1 MKKNKKIHAI
11 IQAREG
17 SIRLPNKV
25 LRKLGNNSVVELIN
39 KRLKKSKYLDEI
51 IFAIPKEGNAQ
62 KLKKH
67 LVSIK
72 ALIYEGSEYDVIDRY
87 YKCAKSY
94 SSDIV
99 VRITADCPFVDYKLV
114 DSFINKFLK
123 KRCDYLSNTLVPTFP
138 DGMDIEIFSKQSLKK
153 AWDYSRKHEGYREHV
168 TTYIKENK
176 INFNIINVESKK
188 NYSFLRLTLDEENDY
203 KLLKKVQILF
213 KSNIYFTYEDIIKL
227 YMKNKKVFKLN
238 SHIKRDEGSIINN
251 NQKFWKRA
259 KNSIPEGNMLLSK
272 RPNFYLTNKWPIY
285 FNKAKGC
292 KIWDIDN
299 KSYLDFSLMGV
310 GTNILG
316 YANNTIDKQ
325 IKKVIEDGN
334 ICTLNN
340 KEDVYLAE
348 KLIDLHPWS
357 EACKFAR
364 TGGEANSIAIRLARA
379 STGKDKIL
387 ACGYHGWHDWYLA
400 ANLSN
405 KNNLNNHLS
414 KNLKVSGVPKKLK
427 DSILTF
433 EFNDLKKFKNL
444 VNKNN
449 GIAAV
454 IMEVKRDIDP
464 NINFLK
470 EIRKITKRKGI
481 VLIFDECTSGFREN
495 FGGLHLKYNI
505 NPDMAMFG
513 KALGNGYPITAI
525 LGKKDVM
532 NSIGKTFISSTYWTD
547 RIGPTAGIA
556 TLNEMER
563 LESWKLITNK
573 GNYLRSNLSKI
584 TKMNGFSIKFSGLK
598 SILKF
603 NFDKNTD
610 KDFINYISNLFLKRG
625 ILSKN
630 SIYVSTSHTKKIIDR
645 YLDNFN
651 QILIGLNK

>member
-17 SIRLPNKV
+17 SLRLPNKV
-25 LRKLGNNSVVELIN
+25 LRKLGKNSVVELIN
-39 KRLKKSKYLDEI
+39 KRLKKSKYLEKI
-51 IFAIPKEGNAQ
+51 IFAIPKGNKSKQ
-62 KLKKH
+62 LKTHLKL
-67 LVSIK
+67 IK
-72 ALIYEGSEYDVIDRY
+72 ANFYEGSEYDVIDRY
-87 YKCAKSY
+87 YKCAKNF
-94 SSDIV
+94 SSDVV
-99 VRITADCPFVDYKLV
+99 VRITADCPFVDYKLL
-114 DSFINKFLK
+114 DLLINKFLK
-123 KRCDYLSNTLVPTFP
+123 KNCDYLSNTLTPTFP
-138 DGMDIEIFSKQSLKK
+138 DGMDIEIFSIQSLKK
-153 AWDYSRKHEGYREHV
+153 SWSYSRKHKGYREHV

-176 INFNIINVESKK
+176 ENFNVINSKSNK
-188 NYSFLRLTLDEENDY
+188 NYSFLRLTLDEEEDY
-203 KLLKKVQILF
+203 KLLKKIQNFF
-213 KSNIYFTYEDIIKL
+213 KSNIYFTYEDIIKF

-238 SHIKRDEGSIINN
+238 SHIKRDEGLIINN

-259 KNSIPEGNMLLSK
+259 KRSIPEGNMLLSK

-299 KSYLDFSLMGV
+299 KCYVDFSLMGV

-316 YANNTIDKQ
+316 YANNTVDKQ
-325 IKKVIEDGN
+325 IKKVIKDGN

-348 KLIDLHPWS
+348 KLIALHPWS

-405 KNNLNNHLS
+405 RNNLNNHLS

-433 EFNDLKKFKNL
+433 EFNDTKKFKNL
-444 VNKNN
+444 INKNN
-449 GIAAV
+449 DIAAV

-464 NINFLK
+464 NTNFLK
-470 EIRKITKRKGI
+470 EIRNITKKKGI

-495 FGGLHLKYNI
+495 FGGLHLKYKI

-525 LGKKDVM
+525 IGKKDVM
-532 NSIGKTFISSTYWTD
+532 NSINKTFISSTYWTD

-556 TLNEMER
+556 TLDEMER
-563 LESWKLITNK
+563 LKSWELITNK
-573 GNYLRSNLSKI
+573 GDYLRSNLSKI
-584 TKMNGFSIKFSGLK
+584 GKMNGFSIKFTGLK
-598 SILKF
+598 SIIKF
-603 NFDKNTD
+603 HFDGNLEG
-610 KDFINYISNLFLKRG
+610 DFINHISNLFLKRG
-625 ILSKN
+625 TLSKN
-630 SIYVSTSHTKKIIDR
+630 SIYVSTSHTKKVIDR

-651 QILIGLNK
+651 QILFDLNK

>member
-17 SIRLPNKV
+17 SLRLPNKV
-25 LRKLGNNSVVELIN
+25 LRKLGKNSVVELIN
-39 KRLKKSKYLDEI
+39 KRLKKSKYLEKI
-51 IFAIPKEGNAQ
+51 IFAIPREGKSKQ
-62 KLKKH
+62 LKKH
-67 LVSIK
+67 LKLIK
-72 ALIYEGSEYDVIDRY
+72 ANFYEGSEYDVIDRY
-87 YKCAKSY
+87 YKCAKNF
-94 SSDIV
+94 SSNIV

-114 DSFINKFLK
+114 DLFINKFLK
-123 KRCDYLSNTLVPTFP
+123 KNCDYLSNTLTPTFP
-138 DGMDIEIFSKQSLKK
+138 DGMDIEIFSIKSLNK
-153 AWDYSRKHEGYREHV
+153 AWSYSRKHKDYREHV

-176 INFNIINVESKK
+176 ENFNVINFESNK
-188 NYSFLRLTLDEENDY
+188 NYSFLRLTLDEEDDY
-203 KLLKKVQILF
+203 KLLKKVQKFF
-213 KSNIYFTYEDIIKL
+213 KTNIYFTYEDIIKF
-227 YMKNKKVFKLN
+227 YMKNKKIFKLN

-259 KNSIPEGNMLLSK
+259 KHSIPEGNMLLSK

-299 KSYLDFSLMGV
+299 KCYVDFSLMGV

-316 YANNTIDKQ
+316 YANNTVDKQ
-325 IKKVIEDGN
+325 IKKVIDNGN

-405 KNNLNNHLS
+405 RNNLNNHLS

-433 EFNDLKKFKNL
+433 EFNDLKKFKKLINQ
-444 VNKNN
+444 NN
-449 GIAAV
+449 DIAAV

-464 NINFLK
+464 KRNFLK
-470 EIRKITKRKGI
+470 EIRNITKKKGI

-495 FGGLHLKYNI
+495 FGGLHLKYKI

-525 LGKKDVM
+525 IGKKDIM
-532 NSIGKTFISSTYWTD
+532 NSINKTFISSTYWTD
-547 RIGPTAGIA
+547 RIGPAAGIA
-556 TLNEMER
+556 TLKEMER
-563 LESWKLITNK
+563 LKSWEIIINK
-573 GNYLRSNLSKI
+573 GDYLRSNLSKI
-584 TKMNGFSIKFSGLK
+584 AKMNGFSIKFTGLK
-598 SILKF
+598 SIIKF
-603 NFDKNTD
+603 HFDENLD
-610 KDFINYISNLFLKRG
+610 EDFINHISNLFLKRG
-625 ILSKN
+625 TLSKN
-630 SIYVSTSHTKKIIDR
+630 SIYVSTSHNKKVIDR

-651 QILIGLNK
+651 QILVDLNK